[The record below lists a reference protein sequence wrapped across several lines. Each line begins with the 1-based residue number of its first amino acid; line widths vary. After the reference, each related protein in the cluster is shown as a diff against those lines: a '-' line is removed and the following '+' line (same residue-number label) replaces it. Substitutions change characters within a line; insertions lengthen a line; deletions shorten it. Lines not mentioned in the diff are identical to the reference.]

1 MSFQYFSGNIRKNY
15 GWIKMQKISKWF
27 HVSNVGRNTTLKS
40 YWGILLWVY
49 NVWRRPCLNFRDF
62 SCTAPLVTNF
72 FHLIHM
78 PLFNLD
84 NAETYRDF
92 DRELSEGRWYHTS
105 SLPAI
110 DKVNKDFYESWLR
123 KNSPQRTRTF
133 YLTKEILIK
142 NKNALKA
149 ISTRF
154 L

>member
-1 MSFQYFSGNIRKNY
+1 
-15 GWIKMQKISKWF
+15 
-27 HVSNVGRNTTLKS
+27 
-40 YWGILLWVY
+40 
-49 NVWRRPCLNFRDF
+49 
-62 SCTAPLVTNF
+62 
-72 FHLIHM
+72 M